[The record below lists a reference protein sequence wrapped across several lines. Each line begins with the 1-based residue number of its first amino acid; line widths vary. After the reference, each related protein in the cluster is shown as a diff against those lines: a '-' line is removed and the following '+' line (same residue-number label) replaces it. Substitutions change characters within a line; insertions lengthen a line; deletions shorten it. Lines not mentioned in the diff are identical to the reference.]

1 MYTVYFP
8 QQMGYF
14 ASEIPEMNETE
25 DSRSWCGFEMAAG
38 DLTGMYV
45 NTVHRVGFLQLWSV
59 D

>member
-1 MYTVYFP
+1 
-8 QQMGYF
+8 MGYF

-25 DSRSWCGFEMAAG
+25 DSHSWYGFEMAAG

-45 NTVHRVGFLQLWSV
+45 STVHTVGFLQLWSV